1 MRYMYNR
8 TVHCLIKNGTYLNL
22 CTAKGASPL
31 HIACEMGYNISV
43 KLLLNHQADIN
54 SRTEK
59 SSVYIACQNKH
70 GRTCHLLMNDGADID
85 LCTEKKL
92 MSAPFFS

>member
-8 TVHCLIKNGTYLNL
+8 TVHFLIKNGTDLNL

-59 SSVYIACQNKH
+59 NSVYIACQNGH

-85 LCTEKKL
+85 FLYGEKINVC
-92 MSAPFFS
+92 SIF